1 MDPNW
6 IRVREHNVSFDDLLD
21 KRHLLDL
28 AEVTRD
34 KLVKVHASTDR
45 FTHVVPA
52 IPYNP
57 PVGRSLIFVY
67 QGAYLL
73 SGLRDRVFD
82 RPGGTKGCRGIDRR
96 IYHRD
101 GSRCKDG
108 VGVGIV
114 GINIDRHLEPA
125 YRYTVEIDVVGEC
138 PDGFGRTVV

>member
-57 PVGRSLIFVY
+57 LVGGSLIFID

-73 SGLRDRVFD
+73 V
-82 RPGGTKGCRGIDRR
+82 RPA
-96 IYHRD
+96 
-101 GSRCKDG
+101 GSSIRSSCWWCQRSS
-108 VGVGIV
+108 
-114 GINIDRHLEPA
+114 RH
-125 YRYTVEIDVVGEC
+125 
-138 PDGFGRTVV
+138 